1 MIYVIGTGPGAS
13 QCMTPEALAA
23 LQESDVVVGY
33 KTYLEQIDNL
43 IKEKEVISSSMM
55 QEVDRCEKSF
65 LLAEKGHTVALISGG
80 DAGIYAMAGL
90 VLEMASVRDNPP
102 GIKII
107 PGIAALNS
115 CAAKLGAPLMHD
127 FAAISMSDLLTPW
140 GLIVKRLEA
149 AASADFVL
157 VIYNPRSKKRRQQ
170 IEIARDISLQFR
182 DGKTPVG
189 IVTNAT
195 RENETVILTDLTN
208 MLEHEIGMQ
217 STVIIGNSTT
227 FTWNGFMI
235 TPRGY
240 REKYKLKNG

>member
-1 MIYVIGTGPGAS
+1 MIYVIGTGPGAL
-13 QCMTPEALAA
+13 QCMTPEAQKA

-33 KTYLEQIDNL
+33 KTYLDQIDEL

-65 LLAEKGHTVALISGG
+65 LLAEKGRTVALISGG

-90 VLEMASVRDNPP
+90 VLEMASVRENPP
-102 GIKII
+102 EIKII
-107 PGIAALNS
+107 PGIAALNG
-115 CAAKLGAPLMHD
+115 CAARLGAPLMHD
-127 FAAISMSDLLTPW
+127 FAAISLSDLLTPW
-140 GLIVKRLEA
+140 ELITKRLEA
-149 AASADFVL
+149 AASADFVM
-157 VIYNPRSKKRRQQ
+157 VIYNPRSKKRREQ
-170 IEIARDISLQFR
+170 IEIARDIILQLR

-195 RENETVILTDLTN
+195 RENESVVITDLEN

-227 FTWNGFMI
+227 FVWNGFMI

-240 REKYKLKNG
+240 NGKYDLKNG